1 MNINIIVGK
10 RLKSIRKQHNLTQ
23 NDVAK
28 LLKCSQNAV
37 FSYENGKS
45 EIPLRV
51 IKFYSDYFN
60 VSYDY
65 LFGKNDKVNEIKNN
79 EEENIKKFIEYCFT
93 PESGEIYETI
103 KSYIYKI
110 IDRGMNID

>member
-1 MNINIIVGK
+1 MNINTIVGN
-10 RLKSIRKQHNLTQ
+10 RLKSIRKEHNLTQ
-23 NDVAK
+23 NEIAK
-28 LLKCSQNAV
+28 LLKCSQNAI

-51 IKFYSDYFN
+51 VKFYSDYFK

-65 LFGKNDKVNEIKNN
+65 LFGKTNKIEQTNN
-79 EEENIKKFIEYCFT
+79 SEEENIKDFIEFCFT